1 MKKNRMIWLKMS
13 SFIVYDTVSEWCAP
27 VFQHVHCTHANTHT
41 NNTNNTQDIERK
53 HWIDWN
59 YVFFVVS
66 RNAGEKRNR
75 TTPSESEQKLPKT
88 VSYTHICV
96 HMIVNYVGIVCI
108 MYKQCIVWYA
118 LKCFPDKVWHELTNA
133 LIRSK

>member
-27 VFQHVHCTHANTHT
+27 VFQHVHYTHANTHT

-88 VSYTHICV
+88 VSYTHICTYDSQLCGYCLYHVQTV
-96 HMIVNYVGIVCI
+96 HCLVRIEV
-108 MYKQCIVWYA
+108 
-118 LKCFPDKVWHELTNA
+118 FS
-133 LIRSK
+133 R